1 MVFVHILYFI
11 IMGPEIEIT
20 ISATVKPLIKIIEVI
35 EKDRETA
42 KLAQLMATSLHD
54 AIGSGARFTR
64 EDLALIIEYA
74 KSHDNMMMQQDAESR
89 LRNLVSN

>member
-1 MVFVHILYFI
+1 MGFVHILYFT

-20 ISATVKPLIKIIEVI
+20 ITATVKPLIKIIEVI

-42 KLAQLMATSLHD
+42 KIAQLMGTSLHD
-54 AIGSGARFTR
+54 AIGSGARLTR
-64 EDLALIIEYA
+64 EDLTLIIKFA
-74 KSHDNMMMQQDAESR
+74 KDHDLMMMQQDAESR